1 MGPATT
7 EPTLRWRFPVL
18 VSLDG
23 YRRSW
28 LGRDLVAGVLIVA
41 IAIPLS
47 MGMAEVAGMPPVAGL
62 YSCVLP
68 LVAYAVFGSSRQLVI
83 ALDAST
89 AAMVAASVAPLA
101 DSDPATYAA
110 LAGALAIVA
119 GLFLLAA
126 GAARLGAVADFL
138 SEPVLLGYQAGLAI
152 VVIAGQLPR
161 MTGIAVEADGT
172 GAQLWE
178 ATRRIGEVHVPTVVV
193 AAGVLGFTL
202 WVRAVRPA
210 VPGALI
216 AVVAATVAVAALDL
230 DERGVAVLGAIPQGL
245 PPIRVPDVGWT
256 DLRSLLA
263 PAAAIALL
271 AAADTLVSSRAFAA
285 RNGYRVNA
293 NRDLIGLGVANL
305 ASGASGGITTSA
317 SAARTA
323 VAESV
328 GSRSQVAG
336 LTAALLMV
344 LVLLFLTPALRDVPS
359 PALGAVVTAAV
370 LRLIE
375 PEALR
380 RIWRIRRSETVV
392 AIVAFLGVVLIGVL
406 EGVVVAMVLSVVG
419 FLRRE
424 ARPTDAVL
432 VPVPGRVGYH
442 DRARHP
448 EAVHEDGVLVY
459 RFDAPLFY
467 ANAERFRSRLLSLA
481 GDDRADADR
490 ADADRADADRADG
503 NRPVAIVI
511 DAAGIPNVDAT
522 SIRML
527 REVIHVLGEDGVT
540 LVLADPIGHVKDALV
555 RGGLP
560 GRRGEGLVF
569 DTVEEAIAAV
579 RQRNAW
585 LPGDGAGGS
594 SE

>member
-1 MGPATT
+1 MVRTDSAERG
-7 EPTLRWRFPVL
+7 LRWPFPIL

-23 YRRSW
+23 YRRTW
-28 LGRDLVAGVLIVA
+28 IGHDLVAGVLIVA

-89 AAMVAASVAPLA
+89 AAMLGAAVAPLA
-101 DSDPATYAA
+101 GGDPATYAA
-110 LAGALAIVA
+110 FAGALTIVA
-119 GLFLLAA
+119 GLILIAA
-126 GAARLGAVADFL
+126 GAARLGFVADFL

-161 MTGIAVEADGT
+161 MTGISVEAEGA

-178 ATRRIGEVHVPTVVV
+178 VIRSAGDAHVPTVLV
-193 AAGVLGFTL
+193 AAGTL
-202 WVRAVRPA
+202 ALTGWIRAVRPS

-216 AVVAATVAVAALDL
+216 AVIVATVAVGVLDL
-230 DERGVAVLGAIPQGL
+230 GARGVAVLGEIPQGL
-245 PPIRVPDVGWT
+245 PPIRLPDVGWAQ
-256 DLRSLLA
+256 LRSLIA
-263 PAAAIALL
+263 PAAAIALV

-285 RNGYRVNA
+285 RNGYRVDA
-293 NRDLIGLGVANL
+293 NRDLLGLGAANV
-305 ASGASGGITTSA
+305 ASGISGGISTSA

-336 LTAALLMV
+336 LTAAALMV
-344 LVLLFLTPALRDVPS
+344 LVLLFLTPALRNVPI
-359 PALGAVVTAAV
+359 PALGAVVTVAV

-375 PEALR
+375 PAALR
-380 RIWRIRRSETVV
+380 RIWRVRRSEIVV
-392 AIVAFLGVVLIGVL
+392 AAVALLGVVLIGVL
-406 EGVVVAMVLSVVG
+406 EGVVVAMALSVVG

-432 VPVPGRVGYH
+432 VPLPERVGYH

-448 EAVHEDGVLVY
+448 EAADDDVLVY

-467 ANAERFRSRLLSLA
+467 ANAERFRTRVRDLVEER
-481 GDDRADADR
+481 RADA
-490 ADADRADADRADG
+490 
-503 NRPVAIVI
+503 VVV
-511 DAAGIPNVDAT
+511 DAAGIPNVDVT

-527 REVIHVLGEDGVT
+527 REVMQEFGDGGVAFAI
-540 LVLADPIGHVKDALV
+540 ADPIGHVKDALV
-555 RGGLP
+555 RGELP
-560 GRRGEGLVF
+560 GRRGEGVVF
-569 DTVEEAIAAV
+569 DTVEEAVAAV
-579 RQRNAW
+579 RQRRAW
-585 LPGDGAGGS
+585 RPAPDRAAPRKA
-594 SE
+594 EPAAE